1 MCNFITGMLHSF
13 CYLHPPISF
22 PPLPL
27 LPLPPFPPLSPP
39 SNPHPKGSVV
49 ISGLEE
55 LTVHSKNEVYS
66 ILERGRIRRQTAC
79 TLLNAQSSRS
89 HTVFSV
95 TVHIKENSIDGEEM
109 LKTGKLNLVRFTE
122 SKLVLYP
129 AHMRPE
135 EKVFLLT
142 VRVSHQLLTV

>member
-1 MCNFITGMLHSF
+1 MCDLITGILYSF
-13 CYLHPPISF
+13 CYLHTPISL
-22 PPLPL
+22 PRLPL
-27 LPLPPFPPLSPP
+27 ASSSTFSSSFSC

-109 LKTGKLNLVRFTE
+109 LKTGKLNLVRFTG
-122 SKLVLYP
+122 SKLALYP
-129 AHMRPE
+129 AHMRPKD
-135 EKVFLLT
+135 KVFLLT
-142 VRVSHQLLTV
+142 V

>member
-1 MCNFITGMLHSF
+1 MYNFITGILHSS
-13 CYLHPPISF
+13 CI
-22 PPLPL
+22 L
-27 LPLPPFPPLSPP
+27 LFLSLLFLCFLFPPFPPLSPP
-39 SNPHPKGSVV
+39 SNSHPKGSVV

-135 EKVFLLT
+135 EELLLT
-142 VRVSHQLLTV
+142 YG